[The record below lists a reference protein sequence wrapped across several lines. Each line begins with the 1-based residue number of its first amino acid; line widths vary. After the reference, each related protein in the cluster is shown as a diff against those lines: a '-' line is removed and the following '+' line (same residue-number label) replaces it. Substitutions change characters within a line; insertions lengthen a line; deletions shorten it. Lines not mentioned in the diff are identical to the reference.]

1 PGGWRSGRRSWRRGA
16 RAVAEGMAE
25 ATHRDT
31 GGATSRRGGRAFVVV
46 ALAAPLLVPVAVFMA
61 VALASGMG
69 VGGAIRALLEQS
81 SGRRQN
87 PVTVGILGL
96 APVGVLLAGLW
107 AAGKRGLGPDRRR
120 GAAWGGLA
128 AILLVLVWVNA
139 QFWGLFL
146 PDRVY
151 PGFPHGLELVIG
163 PLFFAPVALVVGAVF
178 GALLAGS
185 DP

>member
-1 PGGWRSGRRSWRRGA
+1 MA
-16 RAVAEGMAE
+16 DGMARPARD
-25 ATHRDT
+25 ATADGTARRA
-31 GGATSRRGGRAFVVV
+31 GGGFVLV
-46 ALAAPLLVPVAVFMA
+46 ALAAPLLVPVVVFTT
-61 VALASGMG
+61 VALSSGMG
-69 VGGAIRALLEQS
+69 VGGALQALVEQS

-87 PVTVGILGL
+87 PVTVGVLGL
-96 APVGVLLAGLW
+96 FPVLLLLAGLW
-107 AAGKRGLGPDRRR
+107 VAGKRGLGPDRYR

-163 PLFFAPVALVVGAVF
+163 PVFFAPVALVVGAIF

-185 DP
+185 DT